1 MSRKLDVLR
10 ANLLSSK
17 EFYAFTA
24 TPKSSSSTGF
34 FSRFFYALLLI
45 HMKSSKAAILLK
57 VHVVPLSHL

>member
-24 TPKSSSSTGF
+24 TPKKLLIHWV

-57 VHVVPLSHL
+57 VHFVPLLHL